1 MKAQEYSLTG
11 NEKFSVWFTTMMMMT
26 NAQLDHDSKARILKM
41 AKIMCVGECLDMQ
54 KFENDDPAEMKKS
67 KEKQKEL
74 DMMKDAI
81 WKEMDK
87 ITEVLTA
94 CYGEPR
100 KGNKHHRCRH
110 ND

>member
-1 MKAQEYSLTG
+1 MKTQEYSLTG
-11 NEKFSVWFTTMMMMT
+11 NEKFSVWYTTMMMMT
-26 NAQLDHDSKARILKM
+26 SAQLDPDSKARIMNM

-54 KFENDDPAEMKKS
+54 KLEKDDPVEMEKS
-67 KEKQKEL
+67 KEKQKEF
-74 DMMKDAI
+74 DAMKDAI

>member
-1 MKAQEYSLTG
+1 MKAQEYNLTG

-26 NAQLDHDSKARILKM
+26 SAQLDPDSKARIMNM

-54 KFENDDPAEMKKS
+54 KLENDDPVEMEKS
-67 KEKQKEL
+67 KEKQKEF
-74 DMMKDAI
+74 DAMKDAI

-100 KGNKHHRCRH
+100 KGKKLHRCAH

>member
-1 MKAQEYSLTG
+1 MKAQEYNLTG
-11 NEKFSVWFTTMMMMT
+11 NEKFSVWYTTMMMMT
-26 NAQLDHDSKARILKM
+26 SAQLDPDSKARIMNM

-54 KFENDDPAEMKKS
+54 KLENDDPVEMEKS

-74 DMMKDAI
+74 EMMKDAI

-100 KGNKHHRCRH
+100 KSKKHHRCTH